1 MMTQFSKPSKRIIF
15 LLVISGLCLL
25 LVILAVQ
32 SHTLRR
38 WLDNVLY
45 DNQGH
50 YLTCEQLP
58 ELAEVEAVLAEH
70 QDLIRAIEAVHP
82 GHIGVDLDTSCPGKG
97 SLIIWYASHADRE
110 QIEAIL
116 DSGTF
121 FGIPYSLN
129 NR

>member
-1 MMTQFSKPSKRIIF
+1 MNQNSKPSTRIII

-38 WLDNVLY
+38 WIDNVLY

-50 YLTCEQLP
+50 YLSCEQLP
-58 ELAEVEAVLAEH
+58 ELQEVEDVMAKH
-70 QDLIRAIEAVHP
+70 QDLVQAIEAVHP
-82 GHIGVDLDTSCPGKG
+82 GNAGVELDTSCPGKG
-97 SLIIWYASHADRE
+97 SLTIWYASHADRE
-110 QIEAIL
+110 KIEAIL
-116 DSGTF
+116 SSETF